1 MRRKQKGSEG
11 AEAPIVPERAPE
23 QGTKPAAAQKQPVEA
38 KMDYQQELWGQYPGA
53 SDDQG
58 PLTPRSL

>member
-38 KMDYQQELWGQYPGA
+38 KMDYQPELWGQYPGA
-53 SDDQG
+53 
-58 PLTPRSL
+58 L